1 MLDLAHLIHIL
12 SATVFVGSVVFFDW
26 AVGGAMARATP
37 EDRLKIAHAIRPFS
51 GPLIMG
57 SLAATLVAGIA
68 RLFLSGAIQTFGDLV
83 TGYGLRASLAL
94 VVVVGSEGFA
104 APLRKRMRAAIDAQD
119 DNAFKCAW
127 RSHRALNSCVLVVV
141 LALMVSMRMGW

>member
-26 AVGGAMARATP
+26 AVGGAMARATA
-37 EDRLKIAHAIRPFS
+37 EDRMKIAHAIRPFS

-68 RLFLSGAIQTFGDLV
+68 RLFLSGAIQSFADLV

-119 DNAFKCAW
+119 DDAFKCAW

>member
-1 MLDLAHLIHIL
+1 MLDLVHLIHIL

-26 AVGGAMARATP
+26 AVGGAMARATA
-37 EDRLKIAHAIRPFS
+37 EDRMKIAHAIRPFS

-68 RLFLSGAIQTFGDLV
+68 RLFLSGAIQSFADLV

-119 DNAFKCAW
+119 DDAFKCAW

-141 LALMVSMRMGW
+141 LALMVSMRLGW

>member
-1 MLDLAHLIHIL
+1 MLELAHLIHLL

-26 AVGGAMARATP
+26 AVGGAMARATA
-37 EDRLKIAHAIRPFS
+37 EDRMKIAHAIRPFS

-83 TGYGLRASLAL
+83 SGYGLRASLAL

-104 APLRKRMRAAIDAQD
+104 APLRERMRAAIDAQA
-119 DNAFKCAW
+119 DNAFKSAW